1 MKQKEDILN
10 NTNFF
15 FDFAIG
21 KYNLPSRNNKNTP
34 SL

>member
-1 MKQKEDILN
+1 MKQKDNKLN
-10 NTNFF
+10 NTNIF

-21 KYNLPSRNNKNTP
+21 KYNLPSRNNNIKP